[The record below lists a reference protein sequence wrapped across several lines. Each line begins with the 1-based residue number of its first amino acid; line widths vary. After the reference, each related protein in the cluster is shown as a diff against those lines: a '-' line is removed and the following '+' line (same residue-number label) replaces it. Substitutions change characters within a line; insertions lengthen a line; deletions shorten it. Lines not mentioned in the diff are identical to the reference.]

1 MLCVGKNCLILCK
14 TVVINVTYEI
24 TDKKNLF
31 LCIFLYLLIY
41 KLLFMHFIIFLV
53 IAIFNPFNLITV
65 VQSYDTS
72 NTYRPRFMCNTAS
85 SQRFCKVYSLA
96 DHFRSAFN
104 VAKIHW
110 LRRLGARALPSVLVA
125 VTSQLCGML
134 LRSAWNIPCK
144 TASVQP
150 FPHTLNSNL
159 NTYKIKKIFRSKSI

>member
-1 MLCVGKNCLILCK
+1 MLCVSKNCLTLRK

-24 TDKKNLF
+24 ADKKNLF

-65 VQSYDTS
+65 VQSYDTHS
-72 NTYRPRFMCNTAS
+72 TPTVCNFMCNTAS

-110 LRRLGARALPSVLVA
+110 LRRLGARALPSVVVA

-144 TASVQP
+144 TASGKP
-150 FPHTLNSNL
+150 TLTTLNSNFISL
-159 NTYKIKKIFRSKSI
+159 V